1 MFGLSASHLII
12 LGIILL
18 IFGGR
23 RLPELG
29 AGLGKGLRA
38 FKAALDGLDEDRTP
52 PKRVD
57 GKPSPEKVA
66 DSSADSSN
74 DKIDPA

>member
-38 FKAALDGLDEDRTP
+38 FKSALDGLDEDGSP
-52 PKRVD
+52 NKRVNGPSAPSKQIAEND
-57 GKPSPEKVA
+57 GDK
-66 DSSADSSN
+66 SSSDRA
-74 DKIDPA
+74 